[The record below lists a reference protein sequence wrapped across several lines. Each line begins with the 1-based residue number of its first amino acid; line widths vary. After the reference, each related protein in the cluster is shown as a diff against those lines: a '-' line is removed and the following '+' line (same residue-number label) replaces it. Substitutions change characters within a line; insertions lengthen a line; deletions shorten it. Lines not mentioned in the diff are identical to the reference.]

1 MGLRRPAR
9 RSEAPW
15 HAHWRTGHHDCR
27 ARPEPAGAAGDQRH
41 PRIRQSTWPAA
52 GQLGNRRLIHRA
64 NSHLALA
71 AQARAAIKFE
81 FEFEFAEPRKPMARR
96 SPGASRSAKANKK
109 PAAPRETT
117 GYEGGLMHDGM
128 AVGAG
133 DGNSTRSLTR
143 LLRTFF
149 PIQASRNGLDCG
161 LKSSAWSTQA
171 VAGDPKRA
179 KHIYQQPEHR
189 ISFRS
194 LSVHRHITPQ
204 AATDRRAASS
214 KDRLIID
221 RRGPVFHPL
230 DEPPH
235 GLRGFAPAAQ
245 QVGGE
250 HRWDAGQGTNGDVRA
265 L

>member
-1 MGLRRPAR
+1 MPVKHTRRGLPGGTRGLYELAR
-9 RSEAPW
+9 TSS
-15 HAHWRTGHHDCR
+15 D
-27 ARPEPAGAAGDQRH
+27 
-41 PRIRQSTWPAA
+41 
-52 GQLGNRRLIHRA
+52 
-64 NSHLALA
+64 
-71 AQARAAIKFE
+71 
-81 FEFEFAEPRKPMARR
+81 
-96 SPGASRSAKANKK
+96 
-109 PAAPRETT
+109 
-117 GYEGGLMHDGM
+117 GG
-128 AVGAG
+128 
-133 DGNSTRSLTR
+133 TRVHSGFFNGLLTH

-179 KHIYQQPEHR
+179 KHIHQQPEHR

-214 KDRLIID
+214 KDQLIID

-230 DEPPH
+230 DESPH